1 MLRRLIFFLVLFAPC
16 ASYACGCG
24 RVYRP
29 PVAHSIRVQ
38 EPALNPVAKHPVV
51 PRRVASAGRRVRY

>member
-1 MLRRLIFFLVLFAPC
+1 MLKKLVIFVVLFAPC
-16 ASYACGCG
+16 VSHACGCG

-29 PVAHSIRVQ
+29 LVAHSMRVQ
-38 EPALNPVAKHPVV
+38 EPTLNPVAKHPVV